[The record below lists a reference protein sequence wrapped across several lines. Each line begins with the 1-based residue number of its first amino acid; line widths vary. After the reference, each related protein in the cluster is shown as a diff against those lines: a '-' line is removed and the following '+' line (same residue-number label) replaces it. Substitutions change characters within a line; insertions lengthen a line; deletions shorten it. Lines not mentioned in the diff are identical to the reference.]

1 MDRLAKLASL
11 ACVASFL
18 ASGAIAQTPHRGSET
33 TGDRARQ
40 IATQP
45 ARDVGLQRTTIP
57 PVLERIGADPYSVSD
72 LGTCARLSA
81 AVIELNAVLG
91 PDYGSAPARGV
102 GRREQA
108 AEAGGRALVDSVIP
122 FRGVVREISGSAEAE
137 RRLQAAIEAGFA
149 RRGFLRGLHR
159 ARGCGTGFGA
169 AP

>member
-1 MDRLAKLASL
+1 MDQLAKLAFL
-11 ACVASFL
+11 VGVASSL
-18 ASGAIAQTPHRGSET
+18 ASGAIAQAPPRSSET

-57 PVLERIGADPYSVSD
+57 PVLERIGGNPYSVTD

-81 AVIELNAVLG
+81 AVVELNAVLG
-91 PDYGSAPARGV
+91 PDYDSAAERRP
-102 GRREQA
+102 GRTEQA

-122 FRGVVREISGSAEAE
+122 FRGVVREISGSAAAD
-137 RRLQAAIEAGFA
+137 RRLQAAIEAGYA

-159 ARGCGTGFGA
+159 ARGCGTGFDA